1 MNEMFSARPIAST
14 VKRTYR
20 RHQADQRVKDTQT
33 GCQSFDSESDHQH
46 AGNAARQRIGGDH
59 WQWCRQSVR
68 NSRFGRDRG
77 TDHNGATGGFFSC

>member
-33 GCQSFDSESDHQH
+33 GASRLIPKAITSTPVMPPASVL
-46 AGNAARQRIGGDH
+46 AVIIGSGAAR
-59 WQWCRQSVR
+59 
-68 NSRFGRDRG
+68 
-77 TDHNGATGGFFSC
+77 A